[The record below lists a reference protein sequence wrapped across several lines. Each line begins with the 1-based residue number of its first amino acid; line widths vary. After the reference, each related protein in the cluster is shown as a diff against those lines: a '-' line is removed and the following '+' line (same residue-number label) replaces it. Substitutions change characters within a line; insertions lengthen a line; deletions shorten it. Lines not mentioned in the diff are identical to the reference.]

1 MSNVVS
7 DTVLQIWSQG
17 RKIRKN
23 PSGWFSGNAVC
34 CNDRRGR
41 GGLRLTKEDGWVW
54 HCFNCQTSAGW
65 APGSL
70 IGMKAKKILEQM
82 GATDQQL
89 SQISIEALRLK
100 EQIPLLQNKKPT
112 IILGFETKDL
122 PANSEK
128 IIDLVNKHNSD
139 DNFLQV
145 CEYIISRQL
154 PIEKY
159 YWSNDPG
166 MERRF
171 IIPFWWQQKL
181 AGWTARSIDKI
192 KRPKYLS
199 SMSPGYVYGL
209 NEQNETSKI
218 MLVCEGV
225 LDADSIGGCAIL
237 GNAINEQQEAYL
249 KRANKKIIFVPD
261 QDETGLDL
269 AESLAEKNWSVS
281 LPNWNCK
288 DINEAVILYGR
299 TVTLLSIMQQASSN
313 KLEALLKIKQMR
325 AKLKAK
331 NERID

>member
-1 MSNVVS
+1 MPNVVT
-7 DTVLQIWSQG
+7 DTALQIWTQG
-17 RKIRKN
+17 RKTRRS
-23 PSGWFSGNAVC
+23 PSGWVSGNAVC
-34 CNDRRGR
+34 CDDKRGR
-41 GGLRLTKEDGWVW
+41 GGIRITKEDGWVW

-70 IGMKAKKILEQM
+70 IGPKAKRILEQM
-82 GATDQQL
+82 GANDQQL

-100 EQIPLLQNKKPT
+100 EQIPLLQNKKQT
-112 IILGFETKDL
+112 VIVGFEPKQL
-122 PANSEK
+122 PNKSEK
-128 IIDLVNKHNSD
+128 IIDLVENNYQ
-139 DNFLQV
+139 DNNFIQV

-171 IIPFWWQQKL
+171 IVPFWWKEKL
-181 AGWTARSIDKI
+181 VGWTARAIDKI
-192 KRPKYLS
+192 KNPKYLS
-199 SMSPGYVYGL
+199 SVSSGYVYGL
-209 NEQNETSKI
+209 NEQDESNKI
-218 MLVCEGV
+218 ILACEGV
-225 LDADSIGGCAIL
+225 LDADSIGACAIL
-237 GNAINEQQEAYL
+237 GNNINEQQEAHL
-249 KRANKKIIFVPD
+249 KRTNKKIIFVPD

-269 AESLAEKNWSVS
+269 AQSIAEKNWSVS

-331 NERID
+331 NERFG